1 VWELGM
7 FSQPWGFELT
17 KITTP
22 VLLWQ
27 GTRDGNVSAAHARF
41 LASALPNC
49 QAQFYPDDAHLS
61 VMLNHH
67 EEIFSEIRKRIN

>member
-1 VWELGM
+1 ML
-7 FSQPWGFELT
+7 SQPWGFALA
-17 KITTP
+17 KITVP

-27 GTRDGNVSAAHARF
+27 GERDGNVSAAHARF

-49 QAQFYPDDAHLS
+49 QATFYPDDAHLS

-67 EEIFSEIRKRIN
+67 PQIFREIKRIN